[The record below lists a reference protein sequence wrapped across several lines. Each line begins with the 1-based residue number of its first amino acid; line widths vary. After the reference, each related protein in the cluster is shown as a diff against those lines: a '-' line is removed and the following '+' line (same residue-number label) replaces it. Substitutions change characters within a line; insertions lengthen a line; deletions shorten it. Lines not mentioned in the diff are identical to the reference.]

1 MIYLDHHAATPLC
14 AEAKAAMTEALDA
27 FANPSS
33 VHRAGRRARA
43 LLEKAREEVGQ
54 AIGVPPVDVVLTSGG
69 TEACNLAVLG
79 LEASRIVTTA
89 IEHPAVSE
97 SIAIR
102 ERGAAVIRLPV
113 ERGRPPSPEALA
125 AALGAGLAS
134 DTLVA
139 IQWINHETGTE
150 LPIRDYARVC
160 KAAGARLFV
169 DGTQAVGKVPID
181 LEGVD
186 LFAVS
191 ATKIGGP
198 SGAGAL
204 YVRRGIDLDPRIVG
218 GAQERGRRAG
228 SAGLAAQLGFGAA
241 ARAIGDRLG
250 AMGRLGRL
258 RQRLEHAL
266 VDLGGRVNG
275 AEGPRAST
283 VTNVSFEGR
292 RADVLV
298 AALDLEGVAVSRG
311 AACSSGLD
319 APSPVITAM
328 YDRARAESAVRLSL
342 GPETTERDVEGALA
356 VIARVLARR

>member
-43 LLEKAREEVGQ
+43 LLEKAREEI
-54 AIGVPPVDVVLTSGG
+54 ASALGVPPVDLVLTSGG

-79 LEASRIVTTA
+79 STASRIVTTT

-97 SIAIR
+97 SIVIR
-102 ERGAAVIRLPV
+102 EGGAMVIRLPV
-113 ERGRPPSPEALA
+113 ERGVPPSAEALA
-125 AALGAGLAS
+125 AAITS

-139 IQWINHETGTE
+139 VQWINHETGTE
-150 LPIRDYARVC
+150 LPVADYARVC
-160 KAAGARLFV
+160 RSVGARLFV
-169 DGTQAVGKVPID
+169 DGTQAVGKVPVD
-181 LEGVD
+181 LAAID

-191 ATKIGGP
+191 AAKIGGP

-204 YVRRGIDLDPRIVG
+204 FVRRGIDLAPRIVG

-228 SAGLAAQLGFGAA
+228 SASLAAQLGFGAA
-241 ARAIGDRLG
+241 ARTVGDRLG
-250 AMGRLGRL
+250 AMPRLARL

-266 VDLGGRVNG
+266 VGLGARVNG

-283 VTNVSFEGR
+283 VTNVSFDGR

-298 AALDLEGVAVSRG
+298 AALDLEGVAASRG

-328 YDRARAESAVRLSL
+328 YDRARAESALRFSL
-342 GPETTERDVEGALA
+342 GPETTERHIDDALA
-356 VIARVLARR
+356 IIGRVIARPRSQ